1 LRTCGKRPI
10 SVDQFTKASG
20 DFFMATPAPT
30 TLLDP
35 LSWRGCVYDGG
46 EWTTPRGGA
55 RAVIE
60 PATGGV
66 LGRTGVADAEDMR
79 NAIGRAVAAQA
90 AWAATGPRERAAVM
104 HRAAAV
110 FQRHFD
116 ELALM
121 VARETGGILPKGQH
135 EVKEA
140 IILCQLAAALP
151 MQSQGEVL
159 PSVAGRLSI
168 ARRVPHGVVGVIS
181 PFNFPL
187 ILGLRSVAP
196 ALALG
201 NAVVLKPDTRTP
213 VSGGFVM
220 ARVFE
225 EAGLPAG
232 VLQVL
237 PGDAEAGEALV
248 RDLRVPMIAFT
259 GSPAVGRRIG
269 ALAGEHLKK
278 VSLELGGANSLVI
291 LDDADPDAAASAA
304 AFGAWFHQ
312 GQICMASN
320 RILVHEAIADAIR
333 QRLVT
338 KALHLPVGDGA
349 SGQVALGPMIDAKQL
364 QSFDAVVQGSITQ
377 GAKLEAGGTH
387 EGLCYRPTVLSSVK
401 PGMRA
406 FDEEPFGPLASLV
419 TFRTDDEAVE
429 LANTSQG
436 GLAAAVIGRNVA
448 RALALGQRLNAGM
461 VHINDQTVNDECT
474 NPFGGPGI
482 GGNGGSVGGPADIH
496 EYTRWQWL
504 TVKDAPPAFPF

>member
-1 LRTCGKRPI
+1 MG
-10 SVDQFTKASG
+10 
-20 DFFMATPAPT
+20 APEPMT
-30 TLLDP
+30 WLNPTV
-35 LSWRGCVYDGG
+35 WHGCVHDGG
-46 EWTTPRGGA
+46 HWRTPRGGT
-55 RAVIE
+55 REVIE
-60 PATGGV
+60 PATGAV
-66 LGRTGVADAEDMR
+66 LGRTGVASAEDMR
-79 NAIGRAVAAQA
+79 DAIGRAVAAQV
-90 AWAATGPRERAAVM
+90 AWAATGPRERAAVL
-104 HRAAAV
+104 HRAADL
-110 FQRHFD
+110 FQQHFD
-116 ELALM
+116 ELALAI
-121 VARETGGILPKGQH
+121 ARETGGILPKGQH
-135 EVKEA
+135 EVTEA
-140 IILCQLAAALP
+140 VQLCRLAAALP

-159 PSVAGRLSI
+159 PSVPGRLSI

-213 VSGGFVM
+213 ASGGFVM
-220 ARVFE
+220 ARVFQ

-232 VLQVL
+232 VLQVM

-259 GSPAVGRRIG
+259 GSPGVGRRIG
-269 ALAGEHLKK
+269 ALAGEQLKK
-278 VSLELGGANSLVI
+278 VSLELGGANNLVI

-333 QRLVT
+333 QRLVA
-338 KALHLPVGDGA
+338 KATHLPVGDGA
-349 SGQVALGPMIDAKQL
+349 SGRVALGPMIDARQL
-364 QSFDAVVQGSITQ
+364 Q

-387 EGLCYRPTVLSSVK
+387 EGLCYSPTVLSGVK

-406 FDEEPFGPLASLV
+406 FDEEPFGPVANLV

-429 LANTSQG
+429 LANRSQG
-436 GLAAAVIGRNVA
+436 GLAAAVIGRDVA
-448 RALALGQRLNAGM
+448 RAMAIGERLNAGM
-461 VHINDQTVNDECT
+461 VHINDQTVNDDCT

-482 GGNGGSVGGPADIH
+482 GGNGGSVGGPADID
-496 EYTRWQWL
+496 EYTRWQWV
-504 TVKDAPPAFPF
+504 TVKAAPPAFPF